1 MLWTVYVKAQPSAVE
16 SRVSR
21 RFGRIDSMCALFHRN
36 EHWNIAFNVRLV
48 GLGGSSSEC
57 QNSVMF
63 SAACSDSTYA
73 RTTSPDLLFS
83 PVTDDSVN

>member
-1 MLWTVYVKAQPSAVE
+1 MKARSSAVE

-21 RFGRIDSMCALFHRN
+21 HPGRTDNMVALFHRDK
-36 EHWNIAFNVRLV
+36 HWNIACNVRLV
-48 GLGGSSSEC
+48 GLGSSASEC
-57 QNSVMF
+57 QTSVMF

-73 RTTSPDLLFS
+73 HTTSPDLLFS